1 MTYKTNYVNIF
12 VENKELFNFE
22 GGKMEILTFTNY
34 KSFIKRIVMP
44 RIYGKVIK
52 IRRKIEN
59 LKDFSELLKQIP
71 YNSEKGYVISV
82 SNMRIEMNKGYYSL
96 TFKDFRMTYKDEND
110 IEIENFSFP
119 VMAEIADYFFRRN
132 FKIFQGIRNILW
144 DKCYEVEFP
153 EKLPAEELAG
163 YIYSV
168 EKVLLDSKSFK
179 AVGKMKLERILEIAE
194 KLPFKK
200 CVELKLVDS
209 QDVFS
214 VCDPGW
220 ICFAEKET
228 LSSCLQKMS
237 KVKEI
242 CDANDYK
249 ANGTINWNIVN
260 SVTYLPEKNK
270 IVISLP
276 EYSREDFNEIYKF
289 KKANKDL
296 KIKII

>member
-1 MTYKTNYVNIF
+1 
-12 VENKELFNFE
+12 
-22 GGKMEILTFTNY
+22 MEILTFTSY
-34 KSFIKRIVMP
+34 KSFIKRIAMP

-52 IRRKIEN
+52 IREKIKD
-59 LKDFSELLKQIP
+59 LKEFSELLKQIP
-71 YNSEKGYVISV
+71 YNSEKGYVISS
-82 SNMRIEMNKGYYSL
+82 SNMKIEASKDYYSL
-96 TFKDFRMTYKDEND
+96 KFKEFRITYKDEND

-132 FKIFQGIRNILW
+132 FKIFQEIRNVLW
-144 DKCYEVEFP
+144 EKCREVEFP
-153 EKLPAEELAG
+153 EKLPTEELAG

-200 CVELKLVDS
+200 CVELKLADS

-260 SVTYLPEKNK
+260 SVTYLPEENK
-270 IVISLP
+270 IILRLP
-276 EYSREDFNEIYKF
+276 EYSKEDFNEIWKF
-289 KKANKDL
+289 KKAHKEL
-296 KIKII
+296 KIVII

>member
-1 MTYKTNYVNIF
+1 
-12 VENKELFNFE
+12 
-22 GGKMEILTFTNY
+22 MEIFTFNSY
-34 KSFIKRIVMP
+34 ESFVKRIAMP
-44 RIYGKVIK
+44 QIYGKVIK
-52 IRRKIEN
+52 IRKNIGN
-59 LKDFSELLKQIP
+59 LKEFSELLKQIP
-71 YNSEKGYVISV
+71 YNSEKGYVISAP
-82 SNMRIEMNKGYYSL
+82 NMKIETNKEYYSL
-96 TFKDFRMTYKDEND
+96 KFEDFRITYKDEND

-132 FKIFQGIRNILW
+132 FKIFQEIRNVLW
-144 DKCYEVEFP
+144 EKCREVEFP
-153 EKLPAEELAG
+153 EKLLTEELAG

-209 QDVFS
+209 EDVFS

-228 LSSCLQKMS
+228 LGSCLNKMS

-242 CDANDYK
+242 CDANGYRTT
-249 ANGTINWNIVN
+249 GTINWNIVN
-260 SVTYLPEKNK
+260 SVTYIPEENK
-270 IVISLP
+270 INVNLP
-276 EYSREDFNEIYKF
+276 EYSREDFNEIWKF

>member
-1 MTYKTNYVNIF
+1 MF
-12 VENKELFNFE
+12 LGNKDLINFE
-22 GGKMEILTFTNY
+22 GGKMEILTFTSY
-34 KSFIKRIVMP
+34 KSFIKRIAMP

-52 IRRKIEN
+52 IRKKIDN

-153 EKLPAEELAG
+153 EKLPAEEMAG

-179 AVGKMKLERILEIAE
+179 AVEKMKLERILEIAE

-200 CVELKLVDS
+200 CVELKLADS
-209 QDVFS
+209 EDEFS
-214 VCDPGW
+214 VCSPGW
-220 ICFAEKET
+220 IWFSNVT
-228 LSSCLQKMS
+228 SFSSILQKMS
-237 KVKEI
+237 RVKEI
-242 CDANDYK
+242 CDANGYRTT
-249 ANGTINWNIVN
+249 GTINWNTVN
-260 SVTYLPEKNK
+260 SVTYFPEENK
-270 IVISLP
+270 INVSLP
-276 EYSREDFNEIYKF
+276 EYSREDFDEIYKF
-289 KKANKDL
+289 KKAHKEL
-296 KIKII
+296 KIVII

>member
-1 MTYKTNYVNIF
+1 
-12 VENKELFNFE
+12 
-22 GGKMEILTFTNY
+22 MEILTFTSY
-34 KSFIKRIVMP
+34 KSFIKRIAMP

-52 IRRKIEN
+52 IRKKIDN
-59 LKDFSELLKQIP
+59 LKEFSELLKQIP

-82 SNMRIEMNKGYYSL
+82 SNTRIEMNKGYYSL
-96 TFKDFRMTYKDEND
+96 KFKDFSMTYKDEND

-132 FKIFQGIRNILW
+132 FKIFKGIRDILW

-179 AVGKMKLERILEIAE
+179 AVGKMKLERILEVAE
-194 KLPFKK
+194 KLPFSK
-200 CVELKLVDS
+200 CIELKLADS

-260 SVTYLPEKNK
+260 SVTYLPEENK
-270 IVISLP
+270 IILRLP
-276 EYSREDFNEIYKF
+276 EYSKEDFNEIWKF

>member
-1 MTYKTNYVNIF
+1 
-12 VENKELFNFE
+12 
-22 GGKMEILTFTNY
+22 MEILTFTSY
-34 KSFIKRIVMP
+34 KSFIKRIAMP

-52 IRRKIEN
+52 LRKKIDN
-59 LKDFSELLKQIP
+59 LKEFSELLKQIP
-71 YNSEKGYVISV
+71 YNSEKEYVISV
-82 SNMRIEMNKGYYSL
+82 SNTRIEMNKGYYSL
-96 TFKDFRMTYKDEND
+96 KFKDFSMTYKDEND

-132 FKIFQGIRNILW
+132 FKIFKGIRDILW

-179 AVGKMKLERILEIAE
+179 AVGKMKLERILEVAE
-194 KLPFKK
+194 KLPFSK
-200 CVELKLVDS
+200 CIELKLADS

-214 VCDPGW
+214 VCNPGW

-228 LSSCLQKMS
+228 LGSCLNKMS

-242 CDANDYK
+242 CDANNYK
-249 ANGTINWNIVN
+249 VNGTINWNIVN
-260 SVTYLPEKNK
+260 SVTYLPEENK
-270 IVISLP
+270 INVSLP
-276 EYSREDFNEIYKF
+276 EYSREDFNEIWKF
-289 KKANKDL
+289 KKAHKDL
-296 KIKII
+296 KIVIV

>member
-1 MTYKTNYVNIF
+1 
-12 VENKELFNFE
+12 
-22 GGKMEILTFTNY
+22 MEILTFTSY
-34 KSFIKRIVMP
+34 KSFIKRIAMP

-52 IRRKIEN
+52 IRKKIDN
-59 LKDFSELLKQIP
+59 LKEFSELLKQIP

-82 SNMRIEMNKGYYSL
+82 SNTRIEMNKGYYSL
-96 TFKDFRMTYKDEND
+96 KFKDFSMTYKDEND

-119 VMAEIADYFFRRN
+119 VMVEIADYFFRRN
-132 FKIFQGIRNILW
+132 FKIFKGIRDILW

-179 AVGKMKLERILEIAE
+179 AVGKMKLERILEVAE
-194 KLPFKK
+194 KLPFSK
-200 CVELKLVDS
+200 CIELKLADS

-260 SVTYLPEKNK
+260 SVTYLPEENK
-270 IVISLP
+270 IILRLP
-276 EYSREDFNEIYKF
+276 EYSKEDFNEIWKF

>member
-1 MTYKTNYVNIF
+1 
-12 VENKELFNFE
+12 
-22 GGKMEILTFTNY
+22 
-34 KSFIKRIVMP
+34 MP

-52 IRRKIEN
+52 LRKKIDN
-59 LKDFSELLKQIP
+59 LKEFSELLKQIP
-71 YNSEKGYVISV
+71 YNSEKEYVISV
-82 SNMRIEMNKGYYSL
+82 SNTRIEMNKGYYSL
-96 TFKDFRMTYKDEND
+96 KFKDFSMTYKDEND

-132 FKIFQGIRNILW
+132 FKIFKGIRDILW

-179 AVGKMKLERILEIAE
+179 AVGKMKLERILEVAE
-194 KLPFKK
+194 KLPFSK
-200 CVELKLVDS
+200 CIELKLADS

-214 VCDPGW
+214 VCNPGW

-228 LSSCLQKMS
+228 LGSCLNKMS

-242 CDANDYK
+242 CDANNYK
-249 ANGTINWNIVN
+249 VNGTINWNIVN
-260 SVTYLPEKNK
+260 SVTYLPEENK
-270 IVISLP
+270 INVSLP
-276 EYSREDFNEIYKF
+276 EYSREDFNEIWKF
-289 KKANKDL
+289 KKAHKDL
-296 KIKII
+296 KIVIV

>member
-1 MTYKTNYVNIF
+1 
-12 VENKELFNFE
+12 
-22 GGKMEILTFTNY
+22 MEIFTFNSY
-34 KSFIKRIVMP
+34 KNFIKRIAMP
-44 RIYGKVIK
+44 QIYGKVIK
-52 IRRKIEN
+52 IREKIKD
-59 LKDFSELLKQIP
+59 LKEFSELLKQIP
-71 YNSEKGYVISV
+71 YNSEKGYVISS
-82 SNMRIEMNKGYYSL
+82 SNMKIEASKDYYSL
-96 TFKDFRMTYKDEND
+96 KFKEFRMTYKDEND

-132 FKIFQGIRNILW
+132 FKIFQEIRNVLW
-144 DKCYEVEFP
+144 EKCREVEFP
-153 EKLPAEELAG
+153 EKLPTEELAG

-179 AVGKMKLERILEIAE
+179 AVGKMKLERILEVAE
-194 KLPFKK
+194 KLPFSK
-200 CVELKLVDS
+200 CIELKLADS

-237 KVKEI
+237 KAKEI

-260 SVTYLPEKNK
+260 SVTYFPEENK

-276 EYSREDFNEIYKF
+276 EYLEEDFKEIWKF
-289 KKANKDL
+289 KKAHKDL
-296 KIKII
+296 KIKIL

>member
-1 MTYKTNYVNIF
+1 
-12 VENKELFNFE
+12 
-22 GGKMEILTFTNY
+22 MEIFTFNSY
-34 KSFIKRIVMP
+34 KSFIKRIAMP
-44 RIYGKVIK
+44 QIYGKVIK
-52 IRRKIEN
+52 IREKIKN
-59 LKDFSELLKQIP
+59 LKEFSELLKQIP
-71 YNSEKGYVISV
+71 YSSEKGYVISS
-82 SNMRIEMNKGYYSL
+82 SNMKIEASKDYYSL
-96 TFKDFRMTYKDEND
+96 KFKKFRMTYKDEND

-132 FKIFQGIRNILW
+132 FKIFQKIRNVLW
-144 DKCYEVEFP
+144 EKCHEVEFP
-153 EKLPAEELAG
+153 EKLPAEEMAG

-179 AVGKMKLERILEIAE
+179 AVGKMELERILEVAE
-194 KLPFKK
+194 KLPFSK
-200 CVELKLVDS
+200 CIELKLADS

-260 SVTYLPEKNK
+260 SVTYLPEENK
-270 IVISLP
+270 IILRLP
-276 EYSREDFNEIYKF
+276 EYSKEDFNEIWKF

>member
-1 MTYKTNYVNIF
+1 
-12 VENKELFNFE
+12 
-22 GGKMEILTFTNY
+22 
-34 KSFIKRIVMP
+34 MP

-132 FKIFQGIRNILW
+132 FKIFKGIRDILW

-153 EKLPAEELAG
+153 EKLPAEEMAG

-179 AVGKMKLERILEIAE
+179 AVGKMELERILEVVE
-194 KLPFKK
+194 KLPFSK
-200 CVELKLVDS
+200 CIELKLADS

-260 SVTYLPEKNK
+260 SVTYLPEENK
-270 IVISLP
+270 IILRLP
-276 EYSREDFNEIYKF
+276 EYSKEDFNEIYKF
-289 KKANKDL
+289 KKAHKEL
-296 KIKII
+296 KIVII

>member
-1 MTYKTNYVNIF
+1 
-12 VENKELFNFE
+12 
-22 GGKMEILTFTNY
+22 
-34 KSFIKRIVMP
+34 MP
-44 RIYGKVIK
+44 RIYGKIIK
-52 IRRKIEN
+52 IRKKIDN
-59 LKDFSELLKQIP
+59 LKEFSELLKQIP
-71 YNSEKGYVISV
+71 YSSEKGYVISS
-82 SNMRIEMNKGYYSL
+82 SNMKIEASKDYYSL
-96 TFKDFRMTYKDEND
+96 KFKKFRMTYKDEND

-132 FKIFQGIRNILW
+132 FKIFQKIRNVLW
-144 DKCYEVEFP
+144 EKCHEVEFP
-153 EKLPAEELAG
+153 EKLPAEEMAG

-200 CVELKLVDS
+200 CVELKLADS

-260 SVTYLPEKNK
+260 SVTYLPEENK
-270 IVISLP
+270 IVINLP
-276 EYSREDFNEIYKF
+276 EYSREDFDEIYKF
-289 KKANKDL
+289 KKAHKEL
-296 KIKII
+296 KIVII

>member
-1 MTYKTNYVNIF
+1 
-12 VENKELFNFE
+12 
-22 GGKMEILTFTNY
+22 
-34 KSFIKRIVMP
+34 MP

-52 IRRKIEN
+52 IRKKIDN
-59 LKDFSELLKQIP
+59 LKEFSELLKQIP

-96 TFKDFRMTYKDEND
+96 NFKDFRMTYKDEND

-132 FKIFQGIRNILW
+132 FKIFQKIRNVLW
-144 DKCYEVEFP
+144 EKCHEVEFP
-153 EKLPAEELAG
+153 EKLPAEEMAG

-200 CVELKLVDS
+200 CVELKLADS

-220 ICFAEKET
+220 ICFAENET
-228 LSSCLQKMS
+228 LGSCLQKMS

-242 CDANDYK
+242 CDANNYK

-260 SVTYLPEKNK
+260 SVTYLPEENK
-270 IVISLP
+270 IILRLP

-296 KIKII
+296 KIVII

>member
-1 MTYKTNYVNIF
+1 
-12 VENKELFNFE
+12 
-22 GGKMEILTFTNY
+22 MEILTFTSY
-34 KSFIKRIVMP
+34 KSFIKRIAMP
-44 RIYGKVIK
+44 QIYGKVIK
-52 IRRKIEN
+52 IRKKIDN
-59 LKDFSELLKQIP
+59 LKEFSELLKQIP

-96 TFKDFRMTYKDEND
+96 NFKDFRMTYKDEND

-153 EKLPAEELAG
+153 EKLPTEEFAG
-163 YIYSV
+163 YIYSA

-200 CVELKLVDS
+200 CVELKLADS

-220 ICFAEKET
+220 ICFAENET
-228 LSSCLQKMS
+228 LGSCLQKMS

-242 CDANDYK
+242 CDANNYK

-260 SVTYLPEKNK
+260 SVTYLPEENK
-270 IVISLP
+270 IILRLP

-296 KIKII
+296 KIVII

>member
-1 MTYKTNYVNIF
+1 MK
-12 VENKELFNFE
+12 NKDLIDFE
-22 GGKMEILTFTNY
+22 GGKMEIFTFNSY
-34 KSFIKRIVMP
+34 ESFIKRIAMP
-44 RIYGKVIK
+44 QIYGKVIK
-52 IRRKIEN
+52 IRKNIGN
-59 LKDFSELLKQIP
+59 LKEFSELLKQIP
-71 YNSEKGYVISV
+71 YNSEKGYVISAP
-82 SNMRIEMNKGYYSL
+82 NMKIEMNKEYYSL
-96 TFKDFRMTYKDEND
+96 KFEDFRMTYKDENN

-179 AVGKMKLERILEIAE
+179 AFEKMKLERILEVAE

-200 CVELKLVDS
+200 CIELKLADS
-209 QDVFS
+209 EDGFS
-214 VCDPGW
+214 VCSPGW

-260 SVTYLPEKNK
+260 SVTYLPEENK
-270 IVISLP
+270 IILRLP
-276 EYSREDFNEIYKF
+276 EYSKEDFNEIWKF

>member
-1 MTYKTNYVNIF
+1 
-12 VENKELFNFE
+12 
-22 GGKMEILTFTNY
+22 MEIFTFNSY
-34 KSFIKRIVMP
+34 KNFIKRIAMP
-44 RIYGKVIK
+44 QIYGKVIK
-52 IRRKIEN
+52 IREKIKD
-59 LKDFSELLKQIP
+59 LKEFSELLKQIP
-71 YNSEKGYVISV
+71 YNSEKGYVISS
-82 SNMRIEMNKGYYSL
+82 SNMKIEASKDYYSL
-96 TFKDFRMTYKDEND
+96 KFKEFRMTYKDEND

-132 FKIFQGIRNILW
+132 FKIFQEIRNVLW
-144 DKCYEVEFP
+144 EKCREVEFP
-153 EKLPAEELAG
+153 EKLPTEELAG

-179 AVGKMKLERILEIAE
+179 AVGKMELERILEVVE
-194 KLPFKK
+194 KLPFSK
-200 CVELKLVDS
+200 CIELKLADS

-237 KVKEI
+237 KAKEI

-260 SVTYLPEKNK
+260 SVTYFPEENK

-276 EYSREDFNEIYKF
+276 EYLEEDFKEIWKF
-289 KKANKDL
+289 KKAHKDL
-296 KIKII
+296 KIKIL